1 MGGHGGGS
9 CDAKIMCVC
18 TNDYENSSSLLQGV
32 KVTFSSLSAGRMKE
46 ERIRLGL
53 KQASAAE
60 LCGVSREIWGRY
72 ERGAAVPGGE
82 VLFSFAKAGADIQ
95 FVLTGTHSVGAGL
108 QTPSSVQI
116 DVKRLERIA
125 EMLEAAAKQAG
136 KRWPVQKLT
145 AVAAEV
151 YNVLTTDQ
159 VLNEP
164 QVERVLKLVV
174 NR

>member
-1 MGGHGGGS
+1 M
-9 CDAKIMCVC
+9 
-18 TNDYENSSSLLQGV
+18 
-32 KVTFSSLSAGRMKE
+32 TFSSLSADRMKE
-46 ERIRLGL
+46 ERVRLGL

-82 VLFSFAKAGADIQ
+82 VLFSFAQAGADIQ
-95 FVLTGTHSVGAGL
+95 FVLTGHR
-108 QTPSSVQI
+108 SSQQSNRGPEQI
-116 DVKRLERIA
+116 DVRRLERIT
-125 EMLEAAAKQAG
+125 EMLESAARLAG
-136 KRWPVQKLT
+136 KRWPATKLA

-151 YNVLTTDQ
+151 YNVLGGDRTLD
-159 VLNEP
+159 EP

>member
-1 MGGHGGGS
+1 
-9 CDAKIMCVC
+9 MCGCV
-18 TNDYENSSSLLQGV
+18 NDYENSSSHLQGV
-32 KVTFSSLSAGRMKE
+32 KVTFSSLSAERMKE

-72 ERGAAVPGGE
+72 ERGVAVPGGE

-95 FVLTGTHSVGAGL
+95 FVLTGKHSVGAEMEA
-108 QTPSSVQI
+108 SSSTQI
-116 DVKRLERIA
+116 DVKRLERIT
-125 EMLEAAAKQAG
+125 EMLEAAAQQAG
-136 KRWPVQKLT
+136 KRWPVKKFT
-145 AVAAEV
+145 AIAAEV
-151 YNVLTTDQ
+151 YNVLSTDR
-159 VLNEP
+159 VLDEP